1 MVLKH
6 KIQPEEIL
14 YSIYI
19 KSNHIFDFL
28 IFSAMSGVEE
38 MESDPGPSTKL
49 HVEPDP
55 APSTRFQ
62 SINHTSH

>member
-1 MVLKH
+1 M
-6 KIQPEEIL
+6 
-14 YSIYI
+14 